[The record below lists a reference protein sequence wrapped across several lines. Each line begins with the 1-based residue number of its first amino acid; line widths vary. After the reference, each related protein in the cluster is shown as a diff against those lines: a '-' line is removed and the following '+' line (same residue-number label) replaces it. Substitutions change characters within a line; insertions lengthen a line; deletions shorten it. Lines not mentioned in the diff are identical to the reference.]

1 MGTSNRHIILIA
13 QVESVKGIANVEEIA
28 AVEGVSALMLGPGDF
43 SADAGIPLKLGGDPH
58 PVLLDAMGKVA
69 AAGAK
74 YNRALV
80 GYDPPPPPW
89 LKLAFIHATGWTDPP
104 SPSFSSGVM
113 SPDQIPMMIQQGF
126 RMLTVTM
133 DVWGVVGM
141 VAGALKQA
149 RGLAQNAA
157 APPAKNGSQKENG
170 VEDGE

>member
-74 YNRALV
+74 YNRALF
-80 GYDPPPPPW
+80 GYDPPPPPGSS
-89 LKLAFIHATGWTDPP
+89 LPSSMRRAGLTPP
-104 SPSFSSGVM
+104 PPLSP
-113 SPDQIPMMIQQGF
+113 
-126 RMLTVTM
+126 
-133 DVWGVVGM
+133 VV
-141 VAGALKQA
+141 
-149 RGLAQNAA
+149 
-157 APPAKNGSQKENG
+157 S
-170 VEDGE
+170 